1 MTAPTEHGRYLGYWR
16 LTGPHMR
23 RKFGQR
29 VWCHV
34 QVVDP
39 SQSGAEAFDDLQGV
53 LAEIEKKKEAAGDE
67 GAGDEAAG
75 EEAIEDEME
84 MAKAMS
90 LKAPEEAEVALKK
103 EEPTVDIGDAAMV
116 TKELVT
122 KEPPAEEEP
131 TKEAVVPASVVSA
144 EMTKVEAKAEAE
156 AEEPSKDGTT
166 SDDGVLVTDG
176 MLAEPTETPA
186 AAAGK
191 APVAADEAAGP
202 STTSVR
208 EALVAMGFN
217 DVAMIDVVVDKH
229 GEDVEA
235 CARDLA
241 AATEWDSLLDDLAEM
256 GFNNYALN
264 KTLMLK
270 NNGNIKK
277 TVRDL
282 VEA

>member
-53 LAEIEKKKEAAGDE
+53 LAEIENKKEAAGDE

-116 TKELVT
+116 TKEPPHGT
-122 KEPPAEEEP
+122 PPA
-131 TKEAVVPASVVSA
+131 KE
-144 EMTKVEAKAEAE
+144 EAE

-191 APVAADEAAGP
+191 APVAADEAADEAAGP

>member
-131 TKEAVVPASVVSA
+131 TKEAVVPASMVSA

-186 AAAGK
+186 AA
-191 APVAADEAAGP
+191 DEAAGP

-235 CARDLA
+235 CARRSSRWA
-241 AATEWDSLLDDLAEM
+241 STTW
-256 GFNNYALN
+256 
-264 KTLMLK
+264 
-270 NNGNIKK
+270 
-277 TVRDL
+277 R
-282 VEA
+282 

>member
-116 TKELVT
+116 TKEPPHGT
-122 KEPPAEEEP
+122 PPAKEEP
-131 TKEAVVPASVVSA
+131 TKEAVVQASVVSA

-191 APVAADEAAGP
+191 APVAADEEAGP

-235 CARDLA
+235 CARRSSRWA
-241 AATEWDSLLDDLAEM
+241 STTW
-256 GFNNYALN
+256 
-264 KTLMLK
+264 
-270 NNGNIKK
+270 
-277 TVRDL
+277 R
-282 VEA
+282 